1 MKVLSQDS
9 ILKRAFLGLYP
20 DAKRLPEMSL
30 SYSARFNEYNA
41 NVQITHGRGLRK
53 LSFRLSRSFEECDED
68 IRIGV
73 LQHLLNK
80 IYKTDIKTLEQEFY
94 DSFLKHVT
102 RYAKRSNSD
111 PWLKA
116 MFDEL
121 NKEYFN
127 DLLEEPNM
135 VFGTDATTTL
145 GHYNF
150 TKDRVTI
157 STALKP
163 RPDLIRYVLYHELL
177 HKKHSYHNSSS
188 GRTQYHTR
196 EFRTDERK
204 YADHD
209 IEKKLENFLRAKKRK
224 RLVKTLLDW
233 KR

>member
-1 MKVLSQDS
+1 MVSSQDP
-9 ILKRAFLGLYP
+9 ILKQAFIGLYP

-30 SYSARFNEYNA
+30 SYSARFNEYNG
-41 NVQITHGRGLRK
+41 NVRITSGRGFRRIV
-53 LSFRLSRSFEECDED
+53 FRLSRSFEDCDDD
-68 IRIGV
+68 IKIGII
-73 LQHLLNK
+73 QHLLNRV
-80 IYKTDIKTLEQEFY
+80 YKTSVKTLEQEFY

-102 RYAKRSNSD
+102 RYASRSDSD
-111 PWLKA
+111 PYLKA

-127 DLLEEPNM
+127 DLLEEPTM

-163 RPDLIRYVLYHELL
+163 RPDLVRYVLYHELL
-177 HKKHSYHNSSS
+177 HKKHSYKTSN
-188 GRTQYHTR
+188 GRARYHTR
-196 EFRTDERK
+196 EFRVDERN
-204 YADHD
+204 YADKD
-209 IEKKLENFLRAKKRK
+209 IERKLENFLKNKKRN
-224 RLVKTLLDW
+224 RIMKTLLDW